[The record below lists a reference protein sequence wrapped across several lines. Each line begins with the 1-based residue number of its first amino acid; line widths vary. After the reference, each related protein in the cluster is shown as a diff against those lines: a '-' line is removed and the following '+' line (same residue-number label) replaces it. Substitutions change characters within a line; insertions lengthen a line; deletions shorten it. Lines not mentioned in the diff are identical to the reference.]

1 MPINISA
8 LDKLTKEAIRH
19 FWQSK
24 IEAVKK
30 QKARGRSDQGKRS
43 DVTSG
48 KNLDGFIKLAKQI
61 IIDNGIEEIEVYS
74 EGKISLSI
82 PGFFRPTKT
91 WDLLVLSQNRLLA
104 AIEFKSQVG
113 PSFGNNFNN
122 RVEEAL
128 GNATDLNTAYREG
141 VFGESSKP
149 FVGYV
154 FVLEACEKSLT
165 PVKFKSPHFETLKEF
180 EQTSY
185 AQRYEIFCRKLVQEG
200 LYEAAALILT
210 KEQTMNT
217 GEYQCLSELTSLKRF
232 AATLAGKVAA
242 MAVS

>member
-1 MPINISA
+1 MPVNISA
-8 LDKLTKEAIRH
+8 LEKLSKAAVIH
-19 FWQSK
+19 FWQSRN
-24 IEAVKK
+24 EAVKR
-30 QKARGRSDQGKRS
+30 QKARGITDQGKRS
-43 DVTSG
+43 DVTAG
-48 KNLDGFIKLAKQI
+48 KNLDGFTKLTKQI
-61 IIDNGIEEIEVYS
+61 IIDNGIEEIEVYT
-74 EGKISLSI
+74 EGKISLTI
-82 PGFFRPTKT
+82 PGFFRPTKN
-91 WDLLVLSQNRLLA
+91 WDLLVVSQNRLLA

-154 FVLEACEKSLT
+154 FVLEECEKSLT
-165 PVKFKSPHFETLKEF
+165 PVKLSSPHFRTLKEF

-210 KEQTMNT
+210 KKETMNT
-217 GEYQCLSELTSLKRF
+217 GEYKCLSELTSLKRF
-232 AATLAGKVAA
+232 SATLAGKISA